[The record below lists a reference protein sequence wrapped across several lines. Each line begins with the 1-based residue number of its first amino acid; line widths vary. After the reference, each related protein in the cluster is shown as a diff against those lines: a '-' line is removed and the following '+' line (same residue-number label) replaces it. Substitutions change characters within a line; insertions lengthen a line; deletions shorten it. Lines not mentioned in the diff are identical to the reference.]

1 MPRWGLQKNVEDL
14 TKGNVVAYYAYTLDT
29 HNIQKQ
35 GSLRFG
41 TYGGGV
47 GMHRKVCFITLG
59 GILFLLCVG
68 SLFFGR
74 YPLSPGRICAF
85 FLSSS
90 GEEEPILRTLLWEVR
105 FPRIGGALCVG
116 GALAV
121 SGAAY
126 QNLFRNPLVSPGIL
140 GVSAGAS
147 FGAALGMLW
156 GCSWNGIQ
164 GMAFLC
170 ALLAVG
176 GSFLIFYFLGRRSMV
191 VLVLGGMV
199 VSALFQAFLSLVKFL
214 ADPLDTLPGIT
225 FWLMGGLSRMNRGD
239 LASLMLPLLG
249 GMGCFILFRWQ
260 IHGLSLGEE
269 EARALGIPLG
279 KIRCLVILGSTLMTA
294 VAISVSGIIGWIG
307 LLIPHVARVLVGSS
321 FPVLLP
327 ASFLLGGIF
336 LLLVDD
342 LGRIMSPGEI
352 PLGILTSLVGAPF
365 FVLLLA
371 KARKEW
377 N

>member
-1 MPRWGLQKNVEDL
+1 
-14 TKGNVVAYYAYTLDT
+14 
-29 HNIQKQ
+29 
-35 GSLRFG
+35 
-41 TYGGGV
+41 
-47 GMHRKVCFITLG
+47 MHRRRSYILLSFFL
-59 GILFLLCVG
+59 LFLCIL

-74 YPLSPGRICAF
+74 YSLSPEKICAF
-85 FLSSS
+85 FLGFS
-90 GEEEPILRTLLWEVR
+90 GEEEKILKTLLWEVR
-105 FPRIGGALCVG
+105 FPRIAGAVCVG

-156 GCSWNGIQ
+156 SFSWGGIQ

-176 GSFLIFYFLGRRSMV
+176 GSFLIFYFLDRRSMV

-249 GMGCFILFRWQ
+249 GMASFTLFRWQ

-269 EARALGIPLG
+269 EARTLGIPLG
-279 KIRCLVILGSTLMTA
+279 KVRCFVILGSTLMTA

-307 LLIPHVARVLVGSS
+307 LLIPHVARALVGSA
-321 FPVLLP
+321 FPTLLP

-342 LGRIMSPGEI
+342 IGRIMSPVEI

-377 N
+377 S

>member
-1 MPRWGLQKNVEDL
+1 ML
-14 TKGNVVAYYAYTLDT
+14 
-29 HNIQKQ
+29 
-35 GSLRFG
+35 
-41 TYGGGV
+41 
-47 GMHRKVCFITLG
+47 
-59 GILFLLCVG
+59 LFLCG
-68 SLFFGR
+68 ISLFFGR
-74 YPLSPGRICAF
+74 YVFSPGKICAF
-85 FLSSS
+85 FLGIS
-90 GEEEPILRTLLWEVR
+90 GENEAILKTLLWEVR
-105 FPRIGGALCVG
+105 FPRIAGAVCVG

-156 GCSWNGIQ
+156 GCSWGGIQ
-164 GMAFLC
+164 AMAFLF

-176 GSFLIFYFLGRRSMV
+176 GSFLIFYFLGNRSMV

-225 FWLMGGLSRMNRGD
+225 FWLMGGLSRINRGD
-239 LASLMLPLLG
+239 LGSMLLPLAG
-249 GMGCFILFRWQ
+249 GLACFTLFRWQ

-269 EARALGIPLG
+269 EARSLGIPLG
-279 KIRCLVILGSTLMTA
+279 TVRCLVIVASTFMTA

-307 LLIPHVARVLVGSS
+307 LLIPHVARALVGSS
-321 FPVLLP
+321 FPLLLP
-327 ASFLLGGIF
+327 TSFLLGGTF
-336 LLLVDD
+336 LVLVDD
-342 LGRIMSPGEI
+342 VGRILSPAEI

-377 N
+377 S

>member
-1 MPRWGLQKNVEDL
+1 MDRTRL
-14 TKGNVVAYYAYTLDT
+14 
-29 HNIQKQ
+29 
-35 GSLRFG
+35 FG
-41 TYGGGV
+41 V
-47 GMHRKVCFITLG
+47 LFL
-59 GILFLLCVG
+59 ILFLLGGG

-74 YPLSPGRICAF
+74 YPLSPEKICTF
-85 FLSSS
+85 FLGFS
-90 GEEEPILRTLLWEVR
+90 GEEETILKTLLWEVR
-105 FPRIGGALCVG
+105 FPRIAGAVCVG

-156 GCSWNGIQ
+156 GCSWGGIQ
-164 GMAFLC
+164 GMAFLS
-170 ALLAVG
+170 ALFAVG
-176 GSFLIFYFLGRRSMV
+176 GSFLIFYFLGSRSMV

-239 LASLMLPLLG
+239 LASLILPLLG
-249 GMGCFILFRWQ
+249 GMLCFFLFRWQ

-269 EARALGIPLG
+269 EARTLGVPLG
-279 KIRCLVILGSTLMTA
+279 RIRCLVILASTLMTA

-307 LLIPHVARVLVGSS
+307 LLIPHVARALVGSA
-321 FPVLLP
+321 FPSLLP

-342 LGRIMSPGEI
+342 LGRVMSAAEI

-377 N
+377 S